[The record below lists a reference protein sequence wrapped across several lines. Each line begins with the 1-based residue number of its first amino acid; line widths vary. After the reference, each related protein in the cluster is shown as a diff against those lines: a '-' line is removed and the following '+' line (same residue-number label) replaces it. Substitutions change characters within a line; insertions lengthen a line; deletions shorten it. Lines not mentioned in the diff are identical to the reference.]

1 MKKPGKIDDLLRA
14 ASREQPDVDEP
25 TRSVVVDKDPSRYR
39 DRVLALPAA
48 AAILGKTALIAGLG
62 SVGSEIG
69 ARLVRLGARVVGCDP
84 DVLRVENLIR
94 WGLPASIEHHAGA
107 PKALVWQEML
117 EATVPGA
124 RVAGHVLDVVQQAT
138 SFDALVAATRPDLLI
153 AATDTADSRRMVN
166 AMAAR
171 HGVPALFVGLA
182 DGAASVRVEVVEDAR
197 GGPCHLCATVAEGG
211 RGGTAD
217 PGARSRTP
225 YATDRQEEGDA
236 RAVPALPI
244 DVALGALIAARIA
257 LRMLAGEDFQTLLRN
272 GDQKGNVLFLSL
284 QPGWWV
290 FEDAWDRFVYQVER
304 DPDCPA
310 CGHAT
315 ASPTSGDSGLL
326 VRPGDS
332 P

>member
-1 MKKPGKIDDLLRA
+1 MNVPGKIDALRRTT
-14 ASREQPDVDEP
+14 SRDQPDVDQP
-25 TRSVVVDKDPSRYR
+25 ARAVVVDKDPSRYR

-48 AAILGKTALIAGLG
+48 TAVLDKTALIAGLG

-69 ARLVRLGARVVGCDP
+69 ARLVRLGARVIGCDP

-107 PKALVWQEML
+107 PKAVVWQEML

-124 RVAGHVLDVVQQAT
+124 RVAGHVLDVALQA
-138 SFDALVAATRPDLLI
+138 SRFDALVTASRPDLLI

-182 DGAASVRVEVVEDAR
+182 DGAASVRVEVVLDAR

-211 RGGTAD
+211 RSGTAD
-217 PGARSRTP
+217 PRRRSLTP
-225 YATDRQEEGDA
+225 YATDTQEEGDA
-236 RAVPALPI
+236 KAVPALPI

-257 LRMLAGEDFQTLLRN
+257 LRMLAGEDFRTFLRN
-272 GDQKGNVLFLSL
+272 GEQKGNVLFLSL

-310 CGHAT
+310 CGRAT
-315 ASPTSGDSGLL
+315 VPPAPTEDTAGAPL
-326 VRPGDS
+326 GDS